1 MKENNDLEEE
11 PITLKCIFFP
21 SLKYLKR
28 HFSDDALNVQLKD
41 NFFLYEWAKKK

>member
-1 MKENNDLEEE
+1 MIWKKNQSHWSVF
-11 PITLKCIFFP
+11 FFP

-28 HFSDDALNVQLKD
+28 HLSDDALNVQLKD